1 MPSVSHFLA
10 DGSIELL
17 ACCWLKTIFQLA
29 NLYNNLN
36 MKIIELI
43 KLIYIEDLI
52 DGENMYYNGR
62 IFISA
67 N

>member
-1 MPSVSHFLA
+1 MAL
-10 DGSIELL
+10 I

>member
-1 MPSVSHFLA
+1 
-10 DGSIELL
+10 
-17 ACCWLKTIFQLA
+17 
-29 NLYNNLN
+29 